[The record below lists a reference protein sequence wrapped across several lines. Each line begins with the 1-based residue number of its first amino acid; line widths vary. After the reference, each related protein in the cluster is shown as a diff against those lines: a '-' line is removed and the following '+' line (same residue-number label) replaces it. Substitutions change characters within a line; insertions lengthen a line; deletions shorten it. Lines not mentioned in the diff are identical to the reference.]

1 MIRYLCGDSDTER
14 QQMREEI
21 LGTSA
26 RDFAAFADFLAEM
39 DREETVKILG
49 SPDAVEA
56 ANAARSGDLEVIRV
70 L

>member
-1 MIRYLCGDSDTER
+1 
-14 QQMREEI
+14 MREEI

-39 DREETVKILG
+39 GREETVKVLG

-56 ANAARSGDLEVIRV
+56 ANTARSGDLDVFRV